1 LLKAFQKSNNQQNP
15 LKKMDEKKLEEKQRI
30 LAECIKIQ
38 KGVVENA
45 KKAMLDAQDS
55 ATENDDNTEEKLY
68 NSYRE
73 EMHNKRDMFARQ
85 FDLAMEDL
93 NQLNQIVTSKEYK
106 KAEFGSI
113 VETESGVYF
122 ISTSLGQ
129 VKLAGKTIFAVSP
142 LAPIYKTFEGKKIGD
157 SFLFR
162 DKSFKIK
169 DLY

>member
-1 LLKAFQKSNNQQNP
+1 
-15 LKKMDEKKLEEKQRI
+15 MDEKKIEEKQRI

-38 KGVVENA
+38 KVVVENA
-45 KKAMLDAQDS
+45 KKAMVDAQDS

-129 VKLAGKTIFAVSP
+129 VKVNGKTIFAVSP
-142 LAPIYKTFEGKKIGD
+142 LAPIYKTFEGKKIGE
-157 SFLFR
+157 SYSFR